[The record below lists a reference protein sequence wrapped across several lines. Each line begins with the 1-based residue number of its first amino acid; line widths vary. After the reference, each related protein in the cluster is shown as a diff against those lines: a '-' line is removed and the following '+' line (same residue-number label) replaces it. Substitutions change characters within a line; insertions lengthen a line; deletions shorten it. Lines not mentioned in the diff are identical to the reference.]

1 MFIKSFW
8 PAIIWGIFIF
18 IMSSFPGDDIPK
30 SFIINIPFADKIIH
44 FFLYFLLAIL
54 IMLGALKKV
63 KTTLTI
69 WHFLFTFFIS
79 LFYGFLLE
87 VLQDLVFIMRS
98 ADFMDVIANSA
109 GSFIGLLTF
118 YYIILK
124 RWIEKCN
131 DGRME

>member
-44 FFLYFLLAIL
+44 FFLYFLLVIL
-54 IMLGALKKV
+54 IMIGTLRKV
-63 KTTLTI
+63 KTILTI
-69 WHFLFTFFIS
+69 RHFLLVFFIS

-109 GSFIGLLTF
+109 GSFTGLLTF
-118 YYIILK
+118 YYIIQK
-124 RWIEKCN
+124 K
-131 DGRME
+131 

>member
-30 SFIINIPFADKIIH
+30 SFIIIIPFADKIIH
-44 FFLYFLLAIL
+44 FFLYFLLVIL
-54 IMLGALKKV
+54 IMLGTLKKV

-69 WHFLFTFFIS
+69 RYFLFTFFIS

-87 VLQDLVFIMRS
+87 VLQNLLFIIRS
-98 ADFMDVIANSA
+98 ADFMDVIANSS

-118 YYIILK
+118 YYFILK
-124 RWIEKCN
+124 K
-131 DGRME
+131 